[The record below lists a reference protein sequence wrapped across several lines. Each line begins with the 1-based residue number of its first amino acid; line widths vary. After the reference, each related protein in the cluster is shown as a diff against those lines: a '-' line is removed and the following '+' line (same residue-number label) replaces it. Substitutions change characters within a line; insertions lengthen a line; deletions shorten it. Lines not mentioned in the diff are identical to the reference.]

1 MRYAINFA
9 FFAGLVAVPSLFGF
23 VLHVRFSLYVEIA
36 FAFVYVFGV
45 SEILSR
51 LLGGASSEQTFSF
64 PYALDLIFNMVPRVF
79 EKNRWTLHGKVI
91 ESASLSGRHVVKL
104 GWGRWAATMT
114 INLSKLDE
122 KTTKVNVLCESSR
135 FFDFGSTRRMTDI
148 FLRELHASLTT
159 PK

>member
-1 MRYAINFA
+1 MRYAVNFA
-9 FFAGLVAVPSLFGF
+9 YYAGLVAVPSLFDLF
-23 VLHVRFSLYVEIA
+23 LHVQLSLYTEIA
-36 FAFVYVFGV
+36 FAFVYVLGI
-45 SEILSR
+45 SEIVSG
-51 LLGGASSEQTFSF
+51 LLGGVSNEQTFRF
-64 PYALDLIFNMVPRVF
+64 PYPFDLIFNTVPRVF

-91 ESASLSGRHVVKL
+91 EADSLSGRHVVKL

-114 INLSKLDE
+114 INLNKLDG

-159 PK
+159 Q